1 MEYGLVLSGGGAKG
15 SFEVG
20 VWKALREMNIVINAV
35 AGTSVGALNGA
46 VIAQN
51 EFEGA
56 VDFWTNLTIDQ
67 IFNVNKHITSKFVT
81 EWSKSDFESF
91 GQSFKSYLF
100 DGGLDIT
107 PLRKN
112 LMKYINEDKIRK
124 SNIRL
129 GIVTISLNNF
139 KPLELMIEKIPEGK
153 LIDYL
158 LASAAFPTF
167 KKHQIDGDTYIDGGL
182 YDNLPINLLASE
194 GYRNLITVELPAP
207 GFKAKL
213 KYDDLNIENINNSE
227 YLGLFLDFNQKV
239 MKRNIQ
245 IGYLDTLKNFGK
257 VHGTNYY
264 ITLNKDDSI
273 LKNFNSRLGTFLKG
287 ENGIKLPLLL
297 GVDDVLSKSELLN
310 EISRYIDFTR
320 YKGQDEALSL
330 IEITAN
336 NLSIDRLK
344 IYTPNQLIKEIF
356 VMVNNLLDENINL
369 IKNSNTVLDI
379 FKSSTEI
386 TVNPLTN
393 MKFIA
398 SYMYFLSLNP
408 NSINP
413 LNKLISRLSPEIIL
427 AIITLLYLTNP

>member
-67 IFNVNKHITSKFVT
+67 VFNVNKQITSKFVT
-81 EWSKSDFESF
+81 DWSKSDFESF
-91 GQSFKSYLF
+91 SKSFKSYLF
-100 DGGLDIT
+100 EGGLDTT

-112 LMKYINEDKIRK
+112 LAKYINEDKIRK
-124 SNIRL
+124 SDIRL
-129 GIVTISLNNF
+129 GIVTVSLNNF

-153 LIDYL
+153 LMDYL

-167 KKHQIDGDTYIDGGL
+167 KKHQIDGDTFIDGGL

-194 GYRNLITVELPAP
+194 GYHNLITVDLPAP

-213 KYDDLNIENINNSE
+213 KYDNLNIENINNSE
-227 YLGLFLDFNQKV
+227 YLGLILDFNQKI
-239 MKRNIQ
+239 MRKNIQ
-245 IGYLDTLKNFGK
+245 IGYLDTLKKFGK
-257 VHGTNYY
+257 LHGTNYY

-297 GVDDVLSKSELLN
+297 GIDDVLSKSELLN
-310 EISRYIDFTR
+310 EISRFIGYTQ
-320 YKGQDEALSL
+320 YKGQDQALNL
-330 IEITAN
+330 IEITAS

-356 VMVNNLLDENINL
+356 VMVNSLLDENINL
-369 IKNSNTVLDI
+369 IKNTNTVLDI
-379 FKSSTEI
+379 FKSSTEL

-427 AIITLLYLTNP
+427 AIITLLYLTNS